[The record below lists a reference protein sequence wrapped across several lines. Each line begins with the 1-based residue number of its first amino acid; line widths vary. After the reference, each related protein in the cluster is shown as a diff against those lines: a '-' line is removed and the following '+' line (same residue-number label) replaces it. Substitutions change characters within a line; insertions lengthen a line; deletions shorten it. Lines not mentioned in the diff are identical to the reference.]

1 MGSLI
6 GTHISNV
13 QSAVVRNIARRL
25 ILLMN
30 DQKIAVMIINLGI
43 MMALAFMYF
52 ISPSEG
58 FKGILF
64 LLFMISGVDRF
75 VKGALQCD

>member
-1 MGSLI
+1 
-6 GTHISNV
+6 
-13 QSAVVRNIARRL
+13 
-25 ILLMN
+25 MN